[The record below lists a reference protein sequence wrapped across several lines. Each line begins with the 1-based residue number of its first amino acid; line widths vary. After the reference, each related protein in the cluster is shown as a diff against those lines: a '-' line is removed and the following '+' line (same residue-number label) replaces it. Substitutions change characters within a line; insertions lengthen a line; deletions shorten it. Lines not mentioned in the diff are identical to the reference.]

1 MKLISHVTLRL
12 SIAITVIMSAWA
24 VLFYLAMIDEIND
37 ETDDSLEDY
46 SEAIIIRALAGEKLP
61 SKNNGSNNQYY
72 MTRVDDQYAHT
83 NPSI

>member
-61 SKNNGSNNQYY
+61 SKNNSSNNQYY
-72 MTRVDDQYAHT
+72 MTRVDDQ
-83 NPSI
+83 